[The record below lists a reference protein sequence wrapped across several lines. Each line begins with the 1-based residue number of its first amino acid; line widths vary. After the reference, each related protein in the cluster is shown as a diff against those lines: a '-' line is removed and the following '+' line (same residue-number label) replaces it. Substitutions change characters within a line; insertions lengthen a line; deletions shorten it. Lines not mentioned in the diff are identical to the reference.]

1 MKVIKK
7 LKDRQV
13 IVFKTIK
20 SLAKKIGK
28 GGKPDSATK
37 RKLKTKIEDVD
48 LWVEKK
54 KRVEL
59 RQLTKLI
66 KIIE

>member
-48 LWVEKK
+48 L
-54 KRVEL
+54 
-59 RQLTKLI
+59 
-66 KIIE
+66 